1 MEDNNNPK
9 KRGNKP
15 KTCVGTQN
23 KIKMEHKYIQN
34 EIQSSIKRT
43 EVIKNKNIKKL
54 NQTEVIQNKNKKP
67 NPFYNKGNSENQAKP
82 KTELS
87 SHINYSKKQNI
98 EKNQPKNEI
107 ISDNVAGNISES
119 TSTNYEPINPNI
131 SESTSTNYEPINDS
145 GKKYNTGIKSNINKI
160 NIKEPY
166 STILRIESGIDLSHD
181 KLGQK

>member
-15 KTCVGTQN
+15 MTCVGTQN

-82 KTELS
+82 KTQLS

-107 ISDNVAGNISES
+107 ISDNVAG
-119 TSTNYEPINPNI
+119 NI

-166 STILRIESGIDLSHD
+166 STILRIESGIDLSHY

>member
-15 KTCVGTQN
+15 KTCVDTQN

-43 EVIKNKNIKKL
+43 EVIKNKN
-54 NQTEVIQNKNKKP
+54 KKP
-67 NPFYNKGNSENQAKP
+67 NPFYNKGNSENQAKS
-82 KTELS
+82 KTQLS

-107 ISDNVAGNISES
+107 ISDNMAGNISES